1 MNTFTVKA
9 YTDYFGDVEPITVT
23 SYDGDKYVTIIR
35 ADGTDEEIK
44 CGYCYKNAVT
54 YEDNPKYLNKITL
67 WQLQGN
73 DAKDFKPRES
83 CEFITHKYSFYNI
96 NRELCTANSLEDIV
110 RKAHN
115 ESKKTNIPV
124 EIYHQYRLTSIYVH
138 SDGYVVEYP
147 WRQRNMRDRKR
158 KLTHGKFKKRL
169 SNMLGYK

>member
-35 ADGTDEEIK
+35 ADCTTEEIK
-44 CGYCYKNAVT
+44 SGYCYKNAVT
-54 YEDNPKYLNKITL
+54 YEDNPKYLDKITL
-67 WQLQGN
+67 WRLEGK
-73 DAKDFKPRES
+73 DARNFKPRSVWPFTPQKYSFHNINSES
-83 CEFITHKYSFYNI
+83 CE
-96 NRELCTANSLEDIV
+96 ANSLKDIV

-115 ESKKTNIPV
+115 ESKKTDSIV
-124 EIYHQYRLTSIYVH
+124 EVYHMDRLTSIYVH

-147 WRQRNMRDRKR
+147 WRQRNMFDRKR